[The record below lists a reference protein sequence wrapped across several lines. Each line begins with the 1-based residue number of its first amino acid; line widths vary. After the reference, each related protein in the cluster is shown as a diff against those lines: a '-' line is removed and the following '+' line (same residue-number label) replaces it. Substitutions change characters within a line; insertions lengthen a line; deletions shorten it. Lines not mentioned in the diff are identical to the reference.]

1 MFVVVA
7 VVAALDPLGVGGKI
21 ETDLGIL
28 CGFSLAEGLC
38 RFDLIGWFFFFLIII
53 IISKVTNILLM
64 SIYLASVNRLI
75 LPYLYQ

>member
-38 RFDLIGWFFFFLIII
+38 RFDLIGWFFFYYYFKS
-53 IISKVTNILLM
+53 SKHFIDVNLP
-64 SIYLASVNRLI
+64 SIG
-75 LPYLYQ
+75 

>member
-38 RFDLIGWFFFFLIII
+38 RFDLIGWFFFFF
-53 IISKVTNILLM
+53 
-64 SIYLASVNRLI
+64 
-75 LPYLYQ
+75 

>member
-28 CGFSLAEGLC
+28 CGFHWLRGFVA
-38 RFDLIGWFFFFLIII
+38 LI
-53 IISKVTNILLM
+53 
-64 SIYLASVNRLI
+64 
-75 LPYLYQ
+75 

>member
-38 RFDLIGWFFFFLIII
+38 RFDLIGWFFFLIII
-53 IISKVTNILLM
+53 IISKVASYHTCTNEGHT
-64 SIYLASVNRLI
+64 R
-75 LPYLYQ
+75 